1 MAEKT
6 SKKKG
11 LLIGCG
17 SILAFLVVMGILF
30 GGCTAL
36 FVSGIDDE
44 VQKHEKKEQIKKKE
58 AKKPVEV
65 GTTKVFE
72 DVSVTVDSV
81 EEIQAP
87 EYTEKEGT
95 FYKVSFTIKNDN
107 DEDAL
112 FSSGD
117 FKMQSEGK
125 QFEEEY
131 GYSDGFDLDM
141 VNSGNEVTGQSYFVD
156 TKDTQ
161 EQPIV
166 QLSFTPFFETHKA
179 TWK

>member
-17 SILAFLVVMGILF
+17 SILAFIVVMGVLF

-36 FVSGIDDE
+36 FVSGVDEE
-44 VQKHEKKEQIKKKE
+44 VQKQEKKEQVKKKD

-72 DVSVTVDSV
+72 DVSVTVDSI
-81 EEIQAP
+81 EEVQAP
-87 EYTEKEGT
+87 EYTENEGK
-95 FYKVSFTIKNDN
+95 FYKVSYTIKNDN
-107 DEDAL
+107 DEDAM

-156 TKDTQ
+156 TKGTQ